1 MKILVA
7 GEVKGRLDLLFTR
20 VAALHASKAGMSG
33 WLWRLL
39 RGRPLLAGWLDHA

>member
-20 VAALHASKAGMSG
+20 VAALHASKAGAYIYYGCMPCCVMR
-33 WLWRLL
+33 WTN
-39 RGRPLLAGWLDHA
+39 P